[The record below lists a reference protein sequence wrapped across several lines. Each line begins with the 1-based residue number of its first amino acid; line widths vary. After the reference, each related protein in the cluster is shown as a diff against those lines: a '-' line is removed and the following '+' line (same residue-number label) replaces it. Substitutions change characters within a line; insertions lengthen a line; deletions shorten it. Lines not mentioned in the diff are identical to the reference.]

1 MITASAM
8 KELKACPKNV
18 RKIKWAAPAIL
29 VKIELSCEP
38 LQLFPCESYSLPPLP
53 LIDVFTLSFCRIPP
67 KDFF

>member
-18 RKIKWAAPAIL
+18 CKIKWETPAIL

-38 LQLFPCESYSLPPLP
+38 LQLFPCESYSPPPVP
-53 LIDVFTLSFCRIPP
+53 LIDVFTLGFCRIPP

>member
-8 KELKACPKNV
+8 KELKTCPKNV
-18 RKIKWAAPAIL
+18 RKIKWRTPAIL

-38 LQLFPCESYSLPPLP
+38 LQLFPCESYSPPPLP
-53 LIDVFTLSFCRIPP
+53 LKDVFTMSFYRIPP

>member
-38 LQLFPCESYSLPPLP
+38 LQLFPCESYGLPPLP